1 MLVYYLFFSSCHVTR
16 LLVWFRF
23 RLRDLIFIVLSSVDD
38 QGGGTTENR
47 GSYTFFNHE
56 RIQRKL
62 NKLAP
67 VEYRNQLA
75 SRGLFNVYRIGA

>member
-1 MLVYYLFFSSCHVTR
+1 MEEVIH
-16 LLVWFRF
+16 
-23 RLRDLIFIVLSSVDD
+23 
-38 QGGGTTENR
+38 
-47 GSYTFFNHE
+47 SYNHE

-75 SRGLFNVYRIGA
+75 S

>member
-1 MLVYYLFFSSCHVTR
+1 MY
-16 LLVWFRF
+16 
-23 RLRDLIFIVLSSVDD
+23 
-38 QGGGTTENR
+38 
-47 GSYTFFNHE
+47 SYNYE

-75 SRGLFNVYRIGA
+75 S